1 MIYDTERQMSGSS
14 YIENLKHMQWESV
27 HIITKKRGTCCREQ
41 AIWRQ
46 FGKLC
51 KEIEDKLSLF
61 AKIDAGSFINKMCHF
76 CKTSPFLFFVMT
88 CWEVAIIHCK
98 IQPNLKVQH
107 IIWTGNWV
115 VIHFAAFCFTK
126 PNAETWP
133 Y

>member
-1 MIYDTERQMSGSS
+1 MGVCAYDYKEKR
-14 YIENLKHMQWESV
+14 NLLQRIGH
-27 HIITKKRGTCCREQ
+27 G
-41 AIWRQ
+41 RQ

-61 AKIDAGSFINKMCHF
+61 AKIDAGRFINKMCHF